1 MSEERFDRLE
11 QQIRDLSEGTDQGFD
26 SIDRQFETI
35 DHRFETIDHRFEII
49 DKRFEMID
57 QRFETIDHRFEMI
70 DKRFDHVETRLDRL
84 ETGQGQLESRFD
96 EASGALQGQVRDLQA
111 GQKDLRES
119 FESRSAELKGS
130 FDRLS
135 DDLGRQM
142 RMLHEDVVG
151 RIAATREYSGITRQ
165 EFGEYKESIEQRVRP
180 LEVLPTVVREH
191 NAKLRQHDAE
201 IASLKRKRRE
211 RP

>member
-26 SIDRQFETI
+26 SIDRQ
-35 DHRFETIDHRFEII
+35 
-49 DKRFEMID
+49 
-57 QRFETIDHRFEMI
+57 FETIDHRFEMI

-96 EASGALQGQVRDLQA
+96 EASGALQGQIRDLQA